1 MSRRFNPPPGWPP
14 PPSPGWLPPPEW
26 QPDPAWPPPPP
37 GWQLVVDDPA
47 PPGHA
52 GQANWFLRH
61 KLLTGLAALFAI
73 LIIAGVASGGGG
85 KSPPNSG
92 TTSAT
97 SAAPTTK
104 ASGQSAASGPT
115 ARLGTPVRDGK
126 FQFTVTNVRCNVTE
140 LGTPPFGT
148 KAQGQFCLVTV
159 KVQNI
164 GDRAQT
170 LFDGGQYLYDASGR
184 RFSASSEAGIYANPN
199 DQQVF
204 ITPINPGNAVTG
216 SLVFDIPKGV
226 TPTKIELHD
235 SAFSGGVVV
244 IL

>member
-1 MSRRFNPPPGWPP
+1 MARRFNPPPGWPP
-14 PPSPGWLPPPEW
+14 PPTPGWLPPPEW
-26 QPDPAWPPPPP
+26 KPDPTWPPPPP
-37 GWQLVVDDPA
+37 GWQLVVDDGA
-47 PPGHA
+47 RSSTA
-52 GQANWFLRH
+52 AQANWFVRH
-61 KLLTGLAALFAI
+61 KLLTGLAALVAVFVV
-73 LIIAGVASGGGG
+73 AGVASGGGS
-85 KSPPNSG
+85 KSTPTSG
-92 TTSAT
+92 TTSGIGGSPST
-97 SAAPTTK
+97 QPGS
-104 ASGQSAASGPT
+104 QSAAQAST

-126 FQFTVTNVRCNVTE
+126 FQFTVTKVRCNVTE
-140 LGTPPFGT
+140 LGTAPFGT

-226 TPTKIELHD
+226 TPTRVELHD
-235 SAFSGGVVV
+235 SAFSGGAVV